1 MELEMLQAG
10 ELAED
15 MEWQEVGRGGGRGS
29 TPEAV
34 WRRWS
39 EGEDLHDRPMVAVTD
54 VTVEAPDPPAYASTS
69 GISHAGVWLAVPL
82 VKYHVILS
90 GCLPAGMPFT

>member
-1 MELEMLQAG
+1 MGGEAPLQK
-10 ELAED
+10 L
-15 MEWQEVGRGGGRGS
+15 
-29 TPEAV
+29 
-34 WRRWS
+34 S
-39 EGEDLHDRPMVAVTD
+39 EGEDLHDRPMVAATD

-90 GCLPAGMPFT
+90 GCLSAGMPFT